1 MLAAALATP
10 GALQWLRA
18 LRSQH
23 DANDRYRQPPPRA
36 RMGPARPPPPP
47 SRYLFHLVP
56 SWLQSCSTTLTM
68 IAARRWLGAAGK
80 TGGSAKKLWGTVV
93 SDRMEKTVVV
103 EVERWSKHPRV
114 GKIVKHRRKFPAHDE
129 LEAARIGDRVEIEQC
144 RPISKTKFYTMT
156 NIVTEAD
163 FIDRANPNVLV
174 VEKSSA
180 AQA

>member
-1 MLAAALATP
+1 MATGAALAARRERSLPPASSPSTD
-10 GALQWLRA
+10 GTRA
-18 LRSQH
+18 AAAATLS
-23 DANDRYRQPPPRA
+23 
-36 RMGPARPPPPP
+36 
-47 SRYLFHLVP
+47 LFYFTLHV
-56 SWLQSCSTTLTM
+56 LTM

>member
-1 MLAAALATP
+1 MAGLA
-10 GALQWLRA
+10 GAISLQEIGL
-18 LRSQH
+18 
-23 DANDRYRQPPPRA
+23 
-36 RMGPARPPPPP
+36 
-47 SRYLFHLVP
+47 
-56 SWLQSCSTTLTM
+56 
-68 IAARRWLGAAGK
+68 AARRWLGAAGK

-129 LEAARIGDRVEIEQC
+129 LETARIGDRVEIEQC

-156 NIVTEAD
+156 SIVKEAD

-180 AQA
+180 AHA